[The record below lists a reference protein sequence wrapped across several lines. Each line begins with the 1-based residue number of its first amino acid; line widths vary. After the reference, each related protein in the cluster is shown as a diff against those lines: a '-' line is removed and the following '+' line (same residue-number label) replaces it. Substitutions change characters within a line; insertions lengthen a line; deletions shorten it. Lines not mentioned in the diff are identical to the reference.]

1 MSNDRES
8 MEFDVLIVG
17 AGPAGLAAAI
27 RLAQLNEKS
36 ETPLSI
42 AVLEKGAAV
51 GSHLLS
57 GAVFEPRALNE
68 LIPDWRQKNAPLK
81 TFVESDQFLYLNET
95 KSFNLP
101 KVPGLHNRGN
111 YIISLGDFAAWL
123 GEQAE
128 QLGVSIFP
136 GFCAKEL
143 LFDGNSVSGVVTG
156 DMGLDQ
162 DGKPTDRY
170 QPGIN
175 ILAKQTLFAEGC
187 RGHLSQQLMQRYHL
201 RRNCDPQTYGIGV
214 KELWRVNEDQF
225 QAGRVVHSVGWP
237 LDCTTYGGG
246 FMYHFDDNLV
256 SIGLI
261 VGLDYQNPSLDPF
274 EELQQLKRHPE
285 FKKVLEGGKC
295 IGYGARAL
303 NEGGWQSIPQLHF
316 PGGLLIG
323 CSAGF
328 VNVAKIKGNHTAMKS
343 GMLAAEAVHKSLSQD
358 NSPGK
363 TISEYESTL
372 QDSWIDDELYRA
384 RNLRPAFR
392 HGRLK
397 GLAYS
402 AFDQLLLRGN
412 APWTLHNHVDHL
424 SLKPRAEITPIN
436 YPKPDNKLT
445 FSKSTQ
451 LYLSGTNHNHHQPC
465 HLQLNDVDIEN
476 KVNIAKYGAPETHYC
491 PAGVY
496 ELVDDEQTGK
506 KLQINFQ
513 NCLHCKTC
521 DIKDPTQNI
530 SWTAP
535 EGGDGPNYQG
545 M

>member
-1 MSNDRES
+1 MSSDRES
-8 MEFDVLIVG
+8 MEFDVVIVG

-27 RLAQLNEKS
+27 RLAQLNEGAS
-36 ETPLSI
+36 TALSI

-68 LIPDWRQKNAPLK
+68 LIPDWRTKNAPLK
-81 TFVESDQFLYLNET
+81 TFVERDQFLYLS
-95 KSFNLP
+95 KSKATPLP

-111 YIISLGDFAAWL
+111 YIASLGHLGAWL
-123 GEQAE
+123 AEQAE

-136 GFCAKEL
+136 GFCAKEVL
-143 LFDGNSVSGVVTG
+143 YDGNHVIGVTTG
-156 DMGLDQ
+156 DMGINQ
-162 DGKPTDRY
+162 QGEHTDRY
-170 QPGIN
+170 QAGIN

-187 RGHLSQQLMQRYHL
+187 RGHLSQQLIQRYQL
-201 RRNCDPQTYGIGV
+201 RRNSDPQTYAIGV
-214 KELWRVNEDQF
+214 KELWQVPDEQF
-225 QAGRVVHSVGWP
+225 ESGRVVHTIGWP
-237 LDCTTYGGG
+237 LTSDTYGGG

-256 SIGLI
+256 SVGLI
-261 VGLDYQNPSLDPF
+261 VGLDYQNPTLDPF
-274 EELQQLKRHPE
+274 EELQQLKRHPAI
-285 FKKVLEGGKC
+285 KSVLQGGKC
-295 IGYGARAL
+295 LSYGARAL

-343 GMLAAEAVHKSLSQD
+343 GMLAAEAVHKALSSD
-358 NSPGK
+358 NSSGQ
-363 TISEYESTL
+363 TIDGYQTSM
-372 QDSWIDDELYRA
+372 QASWLDEELYRA
-384 RNLRPAFR
+384 RNLRPSFR

-402 AFDQLLLRGN
+402 ALDQLVLRGN

-424 SLKPRAEITPIN
+424 SLKPRNEVEAIV
-436 YPKPDNKLT
+436 YPKPDNALT

-451 LYLSGTNHNHHQPC
+451 LYLSGTNHNHDQPS
-465 HLQLNDVDIEN
+465 HLQLNDADIEN
-476 KVNIAKYGAPETHYC
+476 SVNIAKYGAPETHYC

-496 ELVDDEQTGK
+496 ELVDDERGGK
-506 KLQINFQ
+506 RLQINFQ

-530 SWTAP
+530 TWTAP